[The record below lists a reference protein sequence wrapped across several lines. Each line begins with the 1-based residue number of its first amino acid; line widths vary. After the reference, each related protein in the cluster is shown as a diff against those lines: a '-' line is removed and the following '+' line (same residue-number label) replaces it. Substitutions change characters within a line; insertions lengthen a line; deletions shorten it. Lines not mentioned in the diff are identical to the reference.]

1 MTELLVYVFNYNLQ
15 SGRLQNVLIINY
27 QRQFHS
33 YLNLASFFFKENS
46 KKIDL
51 DIYWLLNERYRL
63 INSFTKKSNQIF
75 YDDVLIAFF
84 NN

>member
-46 KKIDL
+46 KKIDYL
-51 DIYWLLNERYRL
+51 TN
-63 INSFTKKSNQIF
+63 
-75 YDDVLIAFF
+75 VIA
-84 NN
+84 